1 MPEPTQNGRS
11 QSVDRPRVYDEPRSP
26 PLQERVTLAH
36 VTARLPPIPP
46 IRANP
51 FARQLAHPH
60 RPEAENQHL
69 QDRDG
74 ERPTGPNQT
83 DAILYEAKD
92 LMRDLIQKA
101 GQIEQLLR
109 IIHYNLPPVGR
120 THHAPLPQAQPQ
132 RPDA

>member
-1 MPEPTQNGRS
+1 MPEPTNNGRS
-11 QSVDRPRVYDEPRSP
+11 QSVDRPRAYDEPRS